1 MEEQHLPYWFSKED
15 EAEMERH
22 NKDYYVLNDVEQL
35 FLQHFTIPKHQGEGT
50 FMSGSEIIREL
61 GKYSRKTME
70 GVTTNS
76 FGRMMT
82 RLGVTRVGRHDS
94 DGYLVIAA

>member
-1 MEEQHLPYWFSKED
+1 
-15 EAEMERH
+15 
-22 NKDYYVLNDVEQL
+22 
-35 FLQHFTIPKHQGEGT
+35 
-50 FMSGSEIIREL
+50 MSGAELIREL

-82 RLGVTRVGRHDS
+82 RLGVMRVGRHDT
-94 DGYLVIAA
+94 DGYLVTAA